1 MTSATRDDVRNIAI
15 IAHVDHG
22 KTTLVD
28 ALLWQSGTFRANEN
42 VAVRVM
48 DSMSLE
54 REKGITIMAKNTSVE
69 FKGVHINIVD
79 TPGHADFG
87 GEVERT
93 LSMVDGVML
102 LVDASEGPL
111 PQTRFVLGK
120 ALEKKLTPILVINK
134 IDRPDARTQEVLD
147 EVYDLFIDLDAA
159 EDQLDFPVFYCNA
172 RKGTC
177 RTSLDGEDQLLIP
190 LLEAIVKT
198 VPAPRYD
205 PELPLQLLV
214 ANIDYDDYIGRL
226 IVGRIFNGN
235 IRKDQQ
241 AALCRLGGE
250 IVTAKITGLF
260 GQNGLKRIPI
270 TEAGPGDIV
279 ALSGF
284 SDVHIGETV
293 SSAETPLALPP
304 IKVDE
309 PTIAVVFS
317 VNSSPLSGRDGKYV
331 TSRHLRDRLAKEGLA
346 NVSIRIEP
354 TEAPDAF
361 LVAGRGELQLAII
374 IETMRREGYELSVGR
389 PEVVTK
395 MINGER
401 HEPVEILIVDC
412 PEEVV
417 GAVTQM
423 VGTRRGRMMKMVNH
437 GSGRARLEFRI
448 PARGLIGFRTQFLT
462 ETRGAGIM
470 NHIFDG
476 HEPWKGAISQR
487 PNGALV
493 SDRSGKATS
502 YAIENLQ
509 PRGTPFVS
517 PTEEVYEGMIV
528 GENARPNDL
537 DVNIVKEKKLT
548 NMRASGSDDT
558 VQLVPPRTFSLE
570 QALEFLREDELLE
583 VTPAVF
589 RFRKKSCR
597 RTSGRSPG
605 TRRRRAPRLIS

>member
-1 MTSATRDDVRNIAI
+1 MTAAREDIRNIAI

-28 ALLWQSGTFRANEN
+28 ALLWQSGTFRANET

-69 FKGVHINIVD
+69 FDGVHINIVD

-134 IDRPDARTQEVLD
+134 IDRPDARVAEVLN

-177 RTSLDGEDQLLIP
+177 RTSADGEDQLLLP

-205 PELPLQLLV
+205 PGAPLQLLV

-226 IVGRIFNGN
+226 IVGRIFNGR

-241 AALCRLGGE
+241 AALCHLDGRVE
-250 IVTAKITGLF
+250 AAKITGLF
-260 GQNGLKRIPI
+260 GQAGLRRVPI
-270 TEAGPGDIV
+270 AEAGPGDIV

-284 SDVHIGETV
+284 ADVHIGETV
-293 SSAETPLALPP
+293 SDAEAPRPLPP

-317 VNSSPLSGRDGKYV
+317 VNSSPLSGRDGKFV
-331 TSRHLRDRLAKEGLA
+331 TSRHLRDRLARESLA
-346 NVSIRIEP
+346 NVAIRIEP
-354 TEAPDAF
+354 TEAPDSF

-389 PEVVTK
+389 PDVVTK
-395 MINGER
+395 VIDGAR
-401 HEPVEILIVDC
+401 HEPVEVLVVDC
-412 PEEVV
+412 PEETV

-423 VGTRRGRMMKMVNH
+423 VGVRRGRMMRMVNH

-476 HEPWKGAISQR
+476 HEPWKGEISQR

-493 SDRSGKATS
+493 ADRPGKTTS
-502 YAIENLQ
+502 YAIEHLQ
-509 PRGTPFVS
+509 PRGTLFVS
-517 PTEEVYEGMIV
+517 PGDEVYEGMIV

-548 NMRASGSDDT
+548 NMRASTSDET

-583 VTPAVF
+583 VTPAIF
-589 RFRKKSCR
+589 RFRKKVLQANR
-597 RTSGRSPG
+597 RPKSRD
-605 TRRRRAPRLIS
+605 

>member
-28 ALLWQSGTFRANEN
+28 ALLWQSGTFRANET

-48 DSMSLE
+48 DSMTLE

-69 FKGVHINIVD
+69 YGGVHINIVD

-134 IDRPDARTQEVLD
+134 IDRPDARTQEVLN

-177 RTSLDGEDQLLIP
+177 RTSIDGDDQLLLP

-226 IVGRIFNGN
+226 IVGRIFNGT

-250 IVTAKITGLF
+250 VVTAKITGLF
-260 GQNGLKRIPI
+260 GQAGLRRVPI
-270 TEAGPGDIV
+270 AEAGPGDIV

-354 TEAPDAF
+354 TDMPDAF

-395 MINGER
+395 MIDGER

-493 SDRSGKATS
+493 ADRSGKATS

-509 PRGTPFVS
+509 PRGTLFVS

-589 RFRKKSCR
+589 RFRKKIMQANKRPKSR
-597 RTSGRSPG
+597 D
-605 TRRRRAPRLIS
+605 

>member
-1 MTSATRDDVRNIAI
+1 MDVGKPGERDDVA
-15 IAHVDHG
+15 
-22 KTTLVD
+22 
-28 ALLWQSGTFRANEN
+28 
-42 VAVRVM
+42 
-48 DSMSLE
+48 
-54 REKGITIMAKNTSVE
+54 
-69 FKGVHINIVD
+69 
-79 TPGHADFG
+79 
-87 GEVERT
+87 
-93 LSMVDGVML
+93 
-102 LVDASEGPL
+102 
-111 PQTRFVLGK
+111 
-120 ALEKKLTPILVINK
+120 
-134 IDRPDARTQEVLD
+134 RP
-147 EVYDLFIDLDAA
+147 
-159 EDQLDFPVFYCNA
+159 
-172 RKGTC
+172 
-177 RTSLDGEDQLLIP
+177 
-190 LLEAIVKT
+190 
-198 VPAPRYD
+198 
-205 PELPLQLLV
+205 
-214 ANIDYDDYIGRL
+214 
-226 IVGRIFNGN
+226 
-235 IRKDQQ
+235 
-241 AALCRLGGE
+241 RLGGTT
-250 IVTAKITGLF
+250 VTAKVTGLF
-260 GQNGLKRIPI
+260 GQSGLRRVPI

-284 SDVHIGETV
+284 ADVNIGETV
-293 SSAETPLALPP
+293 SDAETPLPLPP

-317 VNSSPLSGRDGKYV
+317 VNSSPLSGRDGKFV
-331 TSRHLRDRLAKEGLA
+331 TSRHLRERLARESLA

-395 MINGER
+395 IIDGVR

-417 GAVTQM
+417 GAVAQM
-423 VGTRRGRMMKMVNH
+423 VGVRRGRMMKMVNH
-437 GSGRARLEFRI
+437 GSGRARLDFRI

-470 NHIFDG
+470 NHLFDG
-476 HEPWKGAISQR
+476 HEPWKGEISQR

-493 SDRSGKATS
+493 ADRAGKATS
-502 YAIENLQ
+502 YAIEHLQ
-509 PRGTPFVS
+509 PRGTLFVS

-589 RFRKKSCR
+589 RFRKKIMQANKRPKSR
-597 RTSGRSPG
+597 D
-605 TRRRRAPRLIS
+605 